1 MHYTDSKQLEHNFL
15 NIVIYTHGQSGTD
28 DIFFCTESIQGCQY
42 FDPFLLLKI
51 LKNSNKV
58 FSKFESL
65 KNLKKEEYFLLRL
78 KQTAYGK
85 FEILN
90 IDNVSENS
98 NEFYRLH

>member
-15 NIVIYTHGQSGTD
+15 DIVIYTHGQSGTD
-28 DIFFCTESIQGCQY
+28 DTYFCIESIQGCKY
-42 FDPFLLLKI
+42 FDPSLVLKI
-51 LKNSNKV
+51 LKNANKV
-58 FSKFESL
+58 FSKFEFL

-98 NEFYRLH
+98 NEFYQLH